1 MVFTLPSQTTTPL
14 EPIGFSVPSKEYLVK
29 QFVGK
34 KLKDCRTPRLIVD
47 RSVVKRNCEAIAA
60 VGAKSG
66 KKIRVHIKTHKT
78 IEATEMQLDSAKTD
92 AIVVSTL
99 AEAYYVINSH
109 LVSSGKLKD
118 VLFGFPVSPDRFD
131 DVYHLST
138 KVEKFC
144 IFIDHDQTLDA
155 LEAYCQQ
162 KFGEGAAPKLNVY
175 MKVECG
181 NERAGAAINNDDS
194 VNLAR
199 RLTTSPLLNVVG
211 LYTHAGHSYASR
223 DTNAA
228 VNFLRSERDAAL
240 AYKKFL
246 ADNGVLFENISI
258 GATPT
263 VMAAG
268 LVDSSELEGIT
279 ELHAGSFVLNDRQQ
293 LATQLLDESGLA
305 VTVLCRV
312 ASRYPER
319 GSFLMDGGALGFS
332 KDPAPQGGFG
342 DIVGKPHWKLNKLA
356 QEHSIVTE
364 VPLEE
369 FKDVNVG
376 DVFRIVPNHCCLTA
390 ACYEFFLIIEDN
402 GDEVVD
408 IWVPVRGW

>member
-1 MVFTLPSQTTTPL
+1 MVFTVPPQTTTPL
-14 EPIGFSVPSKEYLVK
+14 EPIGFSVPSKEYLVNK
-29 QFVGK
+29 YVGK
-34 KLKDCRTPRLIVD
+34 KLRDARTPRLVVD
-47 RSVVKRNCEAIAA
+47 RAVVKRNCEKIAA
-60 VGAKSG
+60 VSAKSG

-78 IEATEMQLDSAKTD
+78 IEATEIQLDSANTD

-131 DVYHLST
+131 DIYHLSQ

-155 LEAYCQQ
+155 LETYCEE
-162 KFGEGAAPKLNVY
+162 KFGGKPPQKINVY

-181 NERAGAAINNDDS
+181 NGRAGAAINNDAS
-194 VNLAR
+194 LNLAK
-199 RLTTSPLLNVVG
+199 RLVSSPLLNIVG

-223 DTNAA
+223 DPNGA
-228 VNFLRSERDAAL
+228 VNFLKSERDAAL
-240 AYKKFL
+240 DYKKFL
-246 ADNGVLFENISI
+246 AENGVHFDNISI

-293 LATQLLDESGLA
+293 LATQLLDETGLA

-319 GSFLMDGGALGFS
+319 GSLLMDGGALGFS
-332 KDPAPQGGFG
+332 KDAAPQGGFG
-342 DIVGKPHWKLNKLA
+342 TIVGEPKWKLDKLA

-364 VPLEE
+364 VPAED
-369 FKDVNVG
+369 FQRVNVG
-376 DVFRIVPNHCCLTA
+376 DVFRVVPNHCCLTA

-402 GDEVVD
+402 GDEIVD
-408 IWVPVRGW
+408 VWVPVRGW